1 MNKLFTFLFSL
12 ICTFSFSQLTVS
24 TKYIEIYSW
33 DDEKDAW
40 GEIIVED
47 DQFSFFEFNEEMTFL
62 NFTTIKEKTSYFL
75 TDSEYSE
82 EHEHFSYEVTSDSGY
97 ESTLIV
103 DLKSDL
109 PNIRLVIDVED
120 SNLLIRYTVKNY
132 WFEDEE

>member
-1 MNKLFTFLFSL
+1 MNKLFTFLFFL
-12 ICTFSFSQLTVS
+12 ICNFSFSQLTVS

-62 NFTTIKEKTSYFL
+62 NFTTIKEKTSFFL

>member
-1 MNKLFTFLFSL
+1 MNKLFTFLFFL
-12 ICTFSFSQLTVS
+12 IWNFSFSQLTVS

-62 NFTTIKEKTSYFL
+62 NFTTIKEKTSFFL

>member
-1 MNKLFTFLFSL
+1 MNKLFTFLFFL

-120 SNLLIRYTVKNY
+120 STLLIRYTVKNY

>member
-1 MNKLFTFLFSL
+1 MNKLFTFLFLL
-12 ICTFSFSQLTVS
+12 ICTLSFSQLTVS

-33 DDEKDAW
+33 DEEKDEW

-82 EHEHFSYEVTSDSGY
+82 EYEHFSYEVTSDSGY
-97 ESTLIV
+97 EFTLIV

-132 WFEDEE
+132 WFEDEK

>member
-1 MNKLFTFLFSL
+1 MSKLFTFLFFL
-12 ICTFSFSQLTVS
+12 IWNFSFSQLTVS

-62 NFTTIKEKTSYFL
+62 NFTTIKEKTSFFL

>member
-1 MNKLFTFLFSL
+1 MATKK
-12 ICTFSFSQLTVS
+12 S
-24 TKYIEIYSW
+24 TKSKAP
-33 DDEKDAW
+33 EKK
-40 GEIIVED
+40 I
-47 DQFSFFEFNEEMTFL
+47 F
-62 NFTTIKEKTSYFL
+62 

-82 EHEHFSYEVTSDSGY
+82 EYEHFSYEVTSDSGY

>member
-1 MNKLFTFLFSL
+1 MNKLFTFLFFL

-132 WFEDEE
+132 WFKDEE

>member
-1 MNKLFTFLFSL
+1 
-12 ICTFSFSQLTVS
+12 VS

>member
-1 MNKLFTFLFSL
+1 MNKLFTFLFFL

-33 DDEKDAW
+33 DEEKDEW

>member
-1 MNKLFTFLFSL
+1 MNKLLTFLFFL

>member
-1 MNKLFTFLFSL
+1 MNKLFTFLFFL

>member
-1 MNKLFTFLFSL
+1 MNKLFTFLFLL
-12 ICTFSFSQLTVS
+12 ICTLSFSQLTVS

-33 DDEKDAW
+33 DEEKDEW

>member
-1 MNKLFTFLFSL
+1 MNKLFTFLFFL

-33 DDEKDAW
+33 DDEKYAW

-109 PNIRLVIDVED
+109 PNIRLVIDVKD